1 MTDTPAPN
9 EMPEY
14 DVDGKKIDALY
25 RLNSATMLYDMPEC
39 ERFGP
44 FEGADIMEVIEEC
57 QAWRETHATDLNNP
71 LACNPNYCAAKE
83 ALKEHLQHC
92 SAKSADLRAPVAAG
106 GEALNWKRQKD
117 TVFAWAAEHGF
128 TPVESEIVDLLS
140 ALQQPPAPAV
150 DLEKMSAA
158 YEEERAKYGGGM
170 VYYPNNAEAFKGCM
184 AKALAAQGMI
194 KGVE

>member
-9 EMPEY
+9 EMPDEIY
-14 DVDGKKIDALY
+14 LEEDDGKFHIHEADSDIAL
-25 RLNSATMLYDMPEC
+25 NPA
-39 ERFGP
+39 
-44 FEGADIMEVIEEC
+44 C
-57 QAWRETHATDLNNP
+57 QKYITKYIR
-71 LACNPNYCAAKE
+71 
-83 ALKEHLQHC
+83 
-92 SAKSADLRAPVAAG
+92 ADLTAPEAVG

-140 ALQQPPAPAV
+140 ALQQPAAPAV